1 MSKTVKDLKVV
12 FMGTPEFSVPIL
24 ESLIELTDVVLVVS
38 QPDKEVGRKRVLTP
52 SPVKKCALEH
62 GIEVYTP
69 KRLRD
74 EYEYILN
81 KKPDVIITAAYGQIV
96 PKQMLIYP
104 DYGCINV
111 HGSLLPKY
119 RGASPIQSAIMNGDK
134 TTGITLMYMEEGLDT
149 GNIIH
154 AKEIPIEDDDT
165 YGTLSEK
172 LSILG
177 RDLLVKTL
185 PVIVDGEN
193 FDIPQNDDEATS
205 TVKIKREDE
214 RLEFNKTA
222 TELHNFVRALNPRP
236 LANILVN
243 GEEWKVLT
251 TEVGD
256 SVDGKL
262 GEVVEVN
269 KDSFVVAC
277 KDSSLIVKKIKPAGK
292 KEMFVKDFFNGFNKE
307 SLKGVV
313 LNEER

>member
-52 SPVKKCALEH
+52 SSVKKCALEH

-193 FDIPQNDDEATS
+193 FDIPQNDEEATS

-214 RLEFNKTA
+214 RLDFNKTA
-222 TELHNFVRALNPRP
+222 TELHNFVRALNPSP

-256 SVDGKL
+256 SVNGKL

>member
-1 MSKTVKDLKVV
+1 MSKTLKDLKVV

-52 SPVKKCALEH
+52 SPVKACALSH
-62 GIEVYTP
+62 GIEVFTP
-69 KRLRD
+69 NKIRE
-74 EYEYILN
+74 EYEYVLN
-81 KKPDVIITAAYGQIV
+81 KKPDIIITAAYGQIV

-119 RGASPIQSAIMNGDK
+119 RGASPIQTAIMNGDK

-154 AKEIPIEDDDT
+154 AKEIDIDPKDT

-185 PVIVDGEN
+185 PVIFEGEN
-193 FDIPQNDDEATS
+193 FDIPQNDDEATH

-214 RLEFNKTA
+214 RLDFNKTA
-222 TELHNFVRALNPRP
+222 LELHNFVRALNPTP

-243 GEEWKVLT
+243 GEEWKVIT
-251 TEVGD
+251 TEVG
-256 SVDGKL
+256 SKTTEEPGT
-262 GEVVEVN
+262 VVAVN
-269 KDSFVVAC
+269 KDSFEVAC
-277 KDSSLIVKKIKPAGK
+277 SDATLVIKKIKPAGK
-292 KEMFVKDFFNGFNKE
+292 KEMLVRDFFNGYKKE
-307 SLKGVV
+307 NLQGIKVN
-313 LNEER
+313 NEE

>member
-193 FDIPQNDDEATS
+193 FDIPQNDDEATT

-214 RLEFNKTA
+214 RLDFNKTA
-222 TELHNFVRALNPRP
+222 TELHNFVRALNPSP

>member
-1 MSKTVKDLKVV
+1 MSKQLKDLKVV

-24 ESLIELTDVVLVVS
+24 KSLIELTDVILVVS

-52 SPVKKCALEH
+52 SPVKACALEH
-62 GIEVYTP
+62 GIEVFTP
-69 KRLRD
+69 KKLRE

-81 KKPDVIITAAYGQIV
+81 KKPDIIITAAYGQIV

-111 HGSLLPKY
+111 HGSILPKY
-119 RGASPIQSAIMNGDK
+119 RGASPIQSAIMNGDTK
-134 TTGITLMYMEEGLDT
+134 TGITLMYMEEGLDT

-154 AKEIPIEDDDT
+154 AKEIDIDPEDT

-185 PVIVDGEN
+185 PVIFEGEN
-193 FDIPQNDDEATS
+193 FDIPQNDEDATY

-214 RLEFNKTA
+214 RLDFNKTA
-222 TELHNFVRALNPRP
+222 NELHNFVRALNPSP

-243 GEEWKVLT
+243 GEEWKVLV
-251 TEVGD
+251 TEVGE
-256 SVDGKL
+256 STNEEPGT
-262 GEVVEVN
+262 VVAVN
-269 KDSFVVAC
+269 KDSFEIAC
-277 KDSSLIVKKIKPAGK
+277 SDSTLVIKRIKPAGK
-292 KEMFVKDFFNGFNKE
+292 KEMNVKDFFNGYNKDN
-307 SLKGVV
+307 LKGIKVN
-313 LNEER
+313 NEG

>member
-1 MSKTVKDLKVV
+1 MSKQVKDLKVV

-52 SPVKKCALEH
+52 SPVKACAISH

-69 KRLRD
+69 NKIRE

-96 PKQMLIYP
+96 PEQMLIYP

-111 HGSLLPKY
+111 HASLLPKY
-119 RGASPIQSAIMNGDK
+119 RGASPIQSAIMNGDT
-134 TTGITLMYMEEGLDT
+134 TTGVTLMYMEKGLDT

-154 AKEIPIEDDDT
+154 AKEIDIDPEDT
-165 YGTLSEK
+165 YGTLSDK

-177 RDLLVKTL
+177 RDLLAKTL
-185 PVIVDGEN
+185 PVIVEGEN
-193 FDIPQNDDEATS
+193 FDIPQNDDEATH

-214 RLEFNKTA
+214 RLDFSKSA
-222 TELHNFVRALNPRP
+222 TELHNLVRALNPTP
-236 LANILVN
+236 LANIKVN
-243 GEEWKVLT
+243 GEEWKVLET
-251 TEVGD
+251 SVGESTSD
-256 SVDGKL
+256 KPGT
-262 GEVVEVN
+262 VVAVN
-269 KDSFVVAC
+269 KDSFEVAC
-277 KDSSLIVKKIKPAGK
+277 SDSTLVIKKIKPAGK

-313 LNEER
+313 LNEEE

>member
-1 MSKTVKDLKVV
+1 MSKTLKDLKVV

-52 SPVKKCALEH
+52 SPVKACALSH

-69 KRLRD
+69 AKIRE

-81 KKPDVIITAAYGQIV
+81 KKPDIIITAAYGQIV

-111 HGSLLPKY
+111 HASLLPKY
-119 RGASPIQSAIMNGDK
+119 RGASPIQSAIMNGDT
-134 TTGITLMYMEEGLDT
+134 TTGVTLMYMEEGLDT

-154 AKEIPIEDDDT
+154 AKEIDIDPTDT
-165 YGTLSEK
+165 YGTLSDK

-185 PVIVDGEN
+185 PVIFEGEN
-193 FDIPQNDDEATS
+193 FDIPQNEEDATH

-214 RLEFNKTA
+214 ELDFNRKA
-222 TELHNFVRALNPRP
+222 LELHNLVRALNPTP
-236 LANILVN
+236 LANIKVN
-243 GEEWKVLT
+243 GEEWKVLD
-251 TEVGD
+251 TEVGEPT
-256 SVDGKL
+256 SELPGT
-262 GEVVEVN
+262 VVAVN
-269 KDSFVVAC
+269 KDSFEVAC
-277 KDSSLIVKKIKPAGK
+277 SDSTLRIKKIKPAGK
-292 KEMFVKDFFNGFNKE
+292 KEMFVKDFFNGFNKD

-313 LNEER
+313 LNEKE

>member
-1 MSKTVKDLKVV
+1 MSKQVKDLKVV

-52 SPVKKCALEH
+52 SPVKACALSH

-69 KRLRD
+69 NKIRE

-96 PKQMLIYP
+96 PEQMLIYP

-111 HGSLLPKY
+111 HASLLPKY
-119 RGASPIQSAIMNGDK
+119 RGASPIQSAIMNGDT
-134 TTGITLMYMEEGLDT
+134 TTGVTLMYMEKGLDT

-154 AKEIPIEDDDT
+154 AKEIDIDPEDT
-165 YGTLSEK
+165 YGTLSDK

-177 RDLLVKTL
+177 RDLLAKTL
-185 PVIVDGEN
+185 PVIVEGEN
-193 FDIPQNDDEATS
+193 FDIPQNDDEATH

-214 RLEFNKTA
+214 RLDFSKSA
-222 TELHNFVRALNPRP
+222 TELHNLVRALNPTP
-236 LANILVN
+236 LANIKVN
-243 GEEWKVLT
+243 GEEWKVLET
-251 TEVGD
+251 SVGE
-256 SVDGKL
+256 STSGL
-262 GEVVEVN
+262 PGTVVAVN
-269 KDSFVVAC
+269 KDSFEVAC
-277 KDSSLIVKKIKPAGK
+277 SDSTLVIKKIKPAGK

-307 SLKGVV
+307 SLKGAV
-313 LNEER
+313 LNEEE

>member
-1 MSKTVKDLKVV
+1 MAKQLKDLKVV

-69 KRLRD
+69 KKLRE

-214 RLEFNKTA
+214 RLDFNKTA
-222 TELHNFVRALNPRP
+222 TELHNFVRALNPSP

-256 SVDGKL
+256 SVNGKL

>member
-69 KRLRD
+69 KKLRE

-134 TTGITLMYMEEGLDT
+134 ITGITLMYMEEGLDT

-205 TVKIKREDE
+205 TLKIKREDE
-214 RLEFNKTA
+214 RLDFNKTA
-222 TELHNFVRALNPRP
+222 TELHNFVRALNPSP

-256 SVDGKL
+256 SVNGKL

>member
-1 MSKTVKDLKVV
+1 MSKTLKDLKVV

-52 SPVKKCALEH
+52 SPVKACALSH

-69 KRLRD
+69 AKIRE

-81 KKPDVIITAAYGQIV
+81 KKPDIIITAAYGQIV

-111 HGSLLPKY
+111 HASLLPKY
-119 RGASPIQSAIMNGDK
+119 RGASPIQSAIMNGDT
-134 TTGITLMYMEEGLDT
+134 TTGVTLMYMEEGLDT

-154 AKEIPIEDDDT
+154 AKEIDIDPTDT
-165 YGTLSEK
+165 YGTLSDK

-177 RDLLVKTL
+177 RDLLAKTL
-185 PVIVDGEN
+185 PVIFEGEN
-193 FDIPQNDDEATS
+193 FDIPQNEDDATH

-214 RLEFNKTA
+214 ELDFNRKA
-222 TELHNFVRALNPRP
+222 LELHNLVRALNPTP
-236 LANILVN
+236 LANIKVN
-243 GEEWKVLT
+243 GEEWKVLD
-251 TEVGD
+251 TEVGEPTNEKP
-256 SVDGKL
+256 GT
-262 GEVVEVN
+262 VVAVN
-269 KDSFVVAC
+269 KDSFEVAC
-277 KDSSLIVKKIKPAGK
+277 LDSTLRIKKIKPAGK
-292 KEMFVKDFFNGFNKE
+292 KEMFVKDFFNGFNKD

-313 LNEER
+313 LNEKE

>member
-1 MSKTVKDLKVV
+1 MSKQVKDLKVV

-52 SPVKKCALEH
+52 SPVKACAISH

-69 KRLRD
+69 NKIRE

-96 PKQMLIYP
+96 PEQMLIYP

-111 HGSLLPKY
+111 HASLLPKY
-119 RGASPIQSAIMNGDK
+119 RGASPIQSAIMNGDT
-134 TTGITLMYMEEGLDT
+134 TTGVTLMYMEKGLDT

-154 AKEIPIEDDDT
+154 AKEIDIDPEDT
-165 YGTLSEK
+165 YGTLSDK

-177 RDLLVKTL
+177 RDLLAKTL
-185 PVIVDGEN
+185 PVIVEGEN
-193 FDIPQNDDEATS
+193 FDIPQHDDEATH

-214 RLEFNKTA
+214 RLDFSKSA
-222 TELHNFVRALNPRP
+222 TELHNLVRALNPTP
-236 LANILVN
+236 LANIKVN
-243 GEEWKVLT
+243 GEEWKVLET
-251 TEVGD
+251 SVGESTSD
-256 SVDGKL
+256 KPGT
-262 GEVVEVN
+262 VVAVN
-269 KDSFVVAC
+269 KDSFEVAC
-277 KDSSLIVKKIKPAGK
+277 SDSTLVIKKIKPAGK

-313 LNEER
+313 LNEEE

>member
-69 KRLRD
+69 KKLRE

-134 TTGITLMYMEEGLDT
+134 ITGITLMYMEEGLDT

-185 PVIVDGEN
+185 PVIV
-193 FDIPQNDDEATS
+193 EA
-205 TVKIKREDE
+205 
-214 RLEFNKTA
+214 F
-222 TELHNFVRALNPRP
+222 
-236 LANILVN
+236 IL
-243 GEEWKVLT
+243 
-251 TEVGD
+251 
-256 SVDGKL
+256 
-262 GEVVEVN
+262 
-269 KDSFVVAC
+269 
-277 KDSSLIVKKIKPAGK
+277 SSLSTTC
-292 KEMFVKDFFNGFNKE
+292 D
-307 SLKGVV
+307 
-313 LNEER
+313 

>member
-62 GIEVYTP
+62 SIEVYTP

-165 YGTLSEK
+165 YGTLSER

-193 FDIPQNDDEATS
+193 FDIPQNDDEATT

-214 RLEFNKTA
+214 RLDFNKTA
-222 TELHNFVRALNPRP
+222 TELHNFVRALNPSP

-243 GEEWKVLT
+243 GEEWKVIT

-256 SVDGKL
+256 SVNGKL

>member
-81 KKPDVIITAAYGQIV
+81 KKPDIIITAAYGQIV

-214 RLEFNKTA
+214 RLDFNKTA
-222 TELHNFVRALNPRP
+222 TELHNFVRALNPSP

-243 GEEWKVLT
+243 GEEWKVLI

>member
-62 GIEVYTP
+62 SIEVYTP

-193 FDIPQNDDEATS
+193 FDIPQNDDEATT

-214 RLEFNKTA
+214 RLDFNKTA
-222 TELHNFVRALNPRP
+222 TELHNFVRALNPSP

-243 GEEWKVLT
+243 GEEWKVIT

-256 SVDGKL
+256 SVNGKL

>member
-1 MSKTVKDLKVV
+1 MSKQVKDLKVV

-52 SPVKKCALEH
+52 SPVKACALSH

-69 KRLRD
+69 NKIRE

-96 PKQMLIYP
+96 PEQMLIYP

-111 HGSLLPKY
+111 HASLLPKY
-119 RGASPIQSAIMNGDK
+119 RGASPIQSAIMNGDT
-134 TTGITLMYMEEGLDT
+134 TTGVTLMYMEKGLDT

-154 AKEIPIEDDDT
+154 AKEIDIDPEDT
-165 YGTLSEK
+165 YGTLSDK

-177 RDLLVKTL
+177 RDLLAKTL
-185 PVIVDGEN
+185 PIIVEGEN
-193 FDIPQNDDEATS
+193 FDIPQNDDEATH

-214 RLEFNKTA
+214 RLDFSKSA
-222 TELHNFVRALNPRP
+222 TELHNLVRALNPTP
-236 LANILVN
+236 LANIKVN
-243 GEEWKVLT
+243 GEEWKVLET
-251 TEVGD
+251 SVGESTSD
-256 SVDGKL
+256 KPGT
-262 GEVVEVN
+262 VVAVN
-269 KDSFVVAC
+269 KDSFEVAC
-277 KDSSLIVKKIKPAGK
+277 SDSTLVIKKIKPAGK

-313 LNEER
+313 LNEEE

>member
-1 MSKTVKDLKVV
+1 MSKQLKDLKVV

-52 SPVKKCALEH
+52 SPVKACALEH

-69 KRLRD
+69 KKIRE
-74 EYEYILN
+74 EYEYVLN
-81 KKPDVIITAAYGQIV
+81 KKPDIIITAAYGQIV

-154 AKEIPIEDDDT
+154 AKEIDIDPEDT

-185 PVIVDGEN
+185 PVIFEGEN
-193 FDIPQNDDEATS
+193 FDIPQNDEDATH

-214 RLEFNKTA
+214 RLDFKKSAE
-222 TELHNFVRALNPRP
+222 ELHNFVRALNPTP

-243 GEEWKVLT
+243 GDEWKVLV
-251 TEVGD
+251 TEVG
-256 SVDGKL
+256 SETKEKPGT
-262 GEVVEVN
+262 VVAVN
-269 KDSFVVAC
+269 KDSFEVAC
-277 KDSSLIVKKIKPAGK
+277 SDATLVIKKIKPAGK
-292 KEMFVKDFFNGFNKE
+292 KEMLVRDFFNGYNKD

-313 LNEER
+313 VNEEK

>member
-1 MSKTVKDLKVV
+1 MSKTLKDLKVV

-52 SPVKKCALEH
+52 SPVKACALSH

-69 KRLRD
+69 AKIRE

-81 KKPDVIITAAYGQIV
+81 KKPDIIITAAYGQIV

-111 HGSLLPKY
+111 HASLLPKY
-119 RGASPIQSAIMNGDK
+119 RGASPIQSAIMNGDT
-134 TTGITLMYMEEGLDT
+134 TTGVTLMYMEEGLDT

-154 AKEIPIEDDDT
+154 AKEIDIDPTDT
-165 YGTLSEK
+165 YGTLSDK

-185 PVIVDGEN
+185 PVIFEGEN
-193 FDIPQNDDEATS
+193 FDIPQNEDDATH

-214 RLEFNKTA
+214 ELDFNRKA
-222 TELHNFVRALNPRP
+222 LELHNLVRALNPTP
-236 LANILVN
+236 LANIKVN
-243 GEEWKVLT
+243 GEEWKVID
-251 TEVGD
+251 TEVG
-256 SVDGKL
+256 SPTNEKPGT
-262 GEVVEVN
+262 VVAVN
-269 KDSFVVAC
+269 KDSFEVAC
-277 KDSSLIVKKIKPAGK
+277 SDSTLRIKKIKPAGK
-292 KEMFVKDFFNGFNKE
+292 KEMLVKDFFNGFNKD

-313 LNEER
+313 LNEKE